1 MKTAKAYQSHQ
12 SNIFQVQLA
21 IITSTGVSALILT
34 AISPMLATCLISFL
48 AIQLMLSQKN
58 WKNWSVPTEPQI
70 EYPLDFSIKL
80 VLAALTLLT
89 AIFIVQLHVLSQ
101 MVLLTTSAV
110 VYGAFLA
117 YPCLQGSQI
126 ALDAALRSAVA
137 EMDLDKA
144 QTLLARGADP
154 LAPDGNGNT
163 AFHLAIQDNPDSLN
177 MLKKLEQ
184 APKAPTPEEVWAEIK
199 TLGDEEISSQW
210 VSIAQSTKR
219 WMSERTQPNFYIIL
233 QAFKNVWGLYKPRL
247 FQSANRLIDFLRG
260 EVRLPIDKNYQNN
273 AGQTAAALVETVV
286 KDKATQLD
294 LHRYFDPSFESA
306 PTKPS
311 TPPFAD
317 KGQSSDNQVPLED
330 STLHK
335 TPDDTRKETTNRKPK

>member
-1 MKTAKAYQSHQ
+1 MKAASAYQSHQ

-21 IITSTGVSALILT
+21 IITTSGVGALILT
-34 AISPMLATCLISFL
+34 AISPMLTTCLISFL

-58 WKNWSVPTEPQI
+58 WKNWSVPAEPQI

-110 VYGAFLA
+110 AYGAFLA
-117 YPCLQGSQI
+117 YPCLQGSQL
-126 ALDAALRSAVA
+126 ALDDALRSAVT

-144 QTLLARGADP
+144 QILLERGADP
-154 LAPDGNGNT
+154 LAPDANGNT
-163 AFHLAIQDNPDSLN
+163 AFHLAIQDNPNSLN

-184 APKAPTPEEVWAEIK
+184 APKAPTPESVWAEIK
-199 TLGDEEISSQW
+199 TLGDEDISNQW
-210 VSIAQSTKR
+210 VSIGQSTKR
-219 WMSERTQPNFYIIL
+219 WMSERTQPNFYSIL
-233 QAFKNVWGLYKPRL
+233 QEFKNVWALYKPRL

-260 EVRLPIDKNYQNN
+260 EIHLPIEKNYQNN

-286 KDKATQLD
+286 QDKAIQLD
-294 LHRYFDPSFESA
+294 LHRFFDPSFEA
-306 PTKPS
+306 PPKKSS
-311 TPPFAD
+311 TPHFAD
-317 KGQSSDNQVPLED
+317 KGQSTDNQMPHDNTLPQTPGD
-330 STLHK
+330 SA
-335 TPDDTRKETTNRKPK
+335 KETTNRKP